1 VVLVVVVLAV
11 IATGLIVPGRT
22 GDLIAA
28 GGLIAFAGIVI
39 FEIGGIWSVRPE
51 FAQRPDPLLIAEAQT
66 PAGSFTSVRRML
78 LPEGSRKPE
87 SMP

>member
-1 VVLVVVVLAV
+1 MPTPFGKVSWPSVVLVVVVLAV

-39 FEIGGIWSVRPE
+39 SELGGLWSVR
-51 FAQRPDPLLIAEAQT
+51 R
-66 PAGSFTSVRRML
+66 
-78 LPEGSRKPE
+78 GSRTDRTHF
-87 SMP
+87 